1 MAGMKAMSVIA
12 IAAIA
17 TSWPVFARHH
27 TVKHARVHHG
37 QHQNLTPRYVRNEFP
52 HYQQSAD
59 EFRDRDPS
67 RIGGEDP
74 SRHPTAW

>member
-1 MAGMKAMSVIA
+1 MVRMKTLSVVVIVTA
-12 IAAIA
+12 A
-17 TSWPVFARHH
+17 TSWPAVARH
-27 TVKHARVHHG
+27 TVAKHSRIYHRQ
-37 QHQNLTPRYVRNEFP
+37 QHNQIPRQARNEFP
-52 HYQQSAD
+52 RFQQSTE

>member
-1 MAGMKAMSVIA
+1 MTGIKTLGVIA
-12 IAAIA
+12 VVTIA

-27 TVKHARVHHG
+27 MTKHVQVHHS
-37 QHQNLTPRYVRNEFP
+37 QRQNLPPRYVRNEFP
-52 HYQQSAD
+52 HYRQSAD
-59 EFRDRDPS
+59 EFRDLDPS

>member
-1 MAGMKAMSVIA
+1 MSGKKALSLIA
-12 IAAIA
+12 VAAIA

-27 TVKHARVHHG
+27 TVKHARAYHW
-37 QHQNLTPRYVRNEFP
+37 QQQNLIPRYVRSELP
-52 HYQQSAD
+52 HYQQSRG
-59 EFRDRDPS
+59 EFRDLDPT

>member
-1 MAGMKAMSVIA
+1 MVGMKTLGVIA
-12 IAAIA
+12 VVTIA
-17 TSWPVFARHH
+17 TSWPAFARHH
-27 TVKHARVHHG
+27 TVKLVRVHHW
-37 QHQNLTPRYVRNEFP
+37 QHQNLTPRYVRNDFP
-52 HYQQSAD
+52 RYQQSTD